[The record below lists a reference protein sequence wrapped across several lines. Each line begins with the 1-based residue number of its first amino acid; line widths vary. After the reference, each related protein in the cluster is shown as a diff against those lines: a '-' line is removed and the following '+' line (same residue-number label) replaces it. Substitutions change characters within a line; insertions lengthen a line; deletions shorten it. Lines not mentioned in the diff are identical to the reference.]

1 MPARQIAE
9 PKISDSNTEKM
20 FDAVSNGFKHPA
32 NLAIYSLSQHNAQT
46 RRRYGMKSRNFRP
59 LAIEKN
65 SAQQFR
71 RKHWVPRSIHRHL
84 IFLLDLVTWVRKP
97 LRQVAII
104 CEKKQTFSL
113 RIQASNIEET
123 RKLLWKQIKDS
134 IASVLIF
141 SRRDESG
148 GFVQHD
154 SECRSDVDKF
164 AIDFDVIARGRLRA
178 EVCADFTVD
187 GDATR
192 CNQFVAMAT
201 RTDPSGSKEAIETQ
215 SGVTKVNSVT
225 SLQRTARFTFVT
237 FVTLLTVHFRAERVT
252 HPASF
257 SAGQ

>member
-20 FDAVSNGFKHPA
+20 FDVVSNGFKHPA

-46 RRRYGMKSRNFRP
+46 RRRYGMKSRNFRS

-71 RKHWVPRSIHRHL
+71 RERWVPRAIHRHF

-104 CEKKQTFSL
+104 CENKQTFSL

-134 IASVLIF
+134 IASVPIL

-154 SECRSDVDKF
+154 AKRRSDVDKF
-164 AIDFDVIARGRLRA
+164 AIDFDVIARVRLCA
-178 EVCADFTVD
+178 EVCADLTID
-187 GDATR
+187 RDATGG
-192 CNQFVAMAT
+192 
-201 RTDPSGSKEAIETQ
+201 D
-215 SGVTKVNSVT
+215 
-225 SLQRTARFTFVT
+225 
-237 FVTLLTVHFRAERVT
+237 
-252 HPASF
+252 
-257 SAGQ
+257 

>member
-46 RRRYGMKSRNFRP
+46 RRRYGMKSLNFRP

-71 RKHWVPRSIHRHL
+71 REGCIPRPIQCHL
-84 IFLLDLVTWVRKP
+84 IFLLDFVTWVGKS

-113 RIQASNIEET
+113 RVQTSNIEET
-123 RKLLWKQIKDS
+123 RKFFRKQIKDS

-141 SRRDESG
+141 PGRNESA

-154 SECRSDVDKF
+154 AKCRSDVDKF
-164 AIDFDVIARGRLRA
+164 AIDFYVIARVRLCA
-178 EVCADFTVD
+178 EVCADLTVD
-187 GDATR
+187 GDATGGD
-192 CNQFVAMAT
+192 QFVAMAT
-201 RTDPSGSKEAIETQ
+201 RTDPSGSKEAIE
-215 SGVTKVNSVT
+215 
-225 SLQRTARFTFVT
+225 A
-237 FVTLLTVHFRAERVT
+237 HADE
-252 HPASF
+252 
-257 SAGQ
+257 